1 MGKDSNHEKENEK
14 HHNKKRRKYNPYR
27 KDKHTLSKIKEYEN
41 YLANIERMI
50 KEKGMDI

>member
-1 MGKDSNHEKENEK
+1 MGKDSNQEKENGK
-14 HHNKKRRKYNPYR
+14 NNQKKRKYDPYR
-27 KDKHTLSKIKEYEN
+27 KDKHTISKIREYEN